1 MVLGPV
7 PSTKWS
13 YETAMNNKNIKVAAT
28 IMSASAIAL
37 ASGATP
43 APAAAATSTLLRP
56 APRRHTPLASV
67 ATDKAAV
74 IRSTGRLTDGN
85 GWTSK
90 KPITFDAAI

>member
-13 YETAMNNKNIKVAAT
+13 YETAMNEMNIEVTAIT
-28 IMSASAIAL
+28 SASA
-37 ASGATP
+37 
-43 APAAAATSTLLRP
+43 AAGTSTLLRP
-56 APRRHTPLASV
+56 APRRHTPLVSV
-67 ATDKAAV
+67 ATDKAAA
-74 IRSTGRLTDGN
+74 IKSTGRLTDAA